1 MDLNVFLSEIFPV
14 TKAIIMV
21 IVIDNITLLRLEN
34 GGLDDVRNILK
45 NFIEQVSSVSK
56 PMC

>member
-1 MDLNVFLSEIFPV
+1 
-14 TKAIIMV
+14 MV

-45 NFIEQVSSVSK
+45 NFIEQVSNVIFYVVGWK
-56 PMC
+56 LILACT